1 MHSPSN
7 EKFLSSYALRWNPSA
22 NGFELVNFSGL
33 TIPVSDLGAM
43 HGAVLVER
51 VRTFGKKILDI
62 QPHKT
67 RLKLGLAALGLEGRS
82 FLQQLDHAMEELIAK
97 SASLLQEETDASL
110 CIVVTPGDFF
120 HGKELHAFAHWL
132 PIPWE
137 KLAKWYQSGTTLV
150 RVQYASG
157 AGECWPSNI
166 KTRSRLNYYLADQ
179 DAGKRFEGG
188 LGLLCTSRGM
198 IADTS
203 LANLLFVDRHG
214 NIVSPRREDI
224 VAGTSLDRV
233 EKMLK
238 EDGKSILFRDVLFEE
253 LYDAAEVLLV
263 GNTGCIWHAS
273 SFQRRSIADTNPG
286 PLCLRL
292 QKQWCQAIGFDWKSQ
307 AIRKA
312 SPSS

>member
-7 EKFLSSYALRWNPSA
+7 EKFLNSYALQWNPTA
-22 NGFELVNFSGL
+22 KGFELVTSSGL
-33 TIPVSDLGAM
+33 SIPATDLGTM
-43 HGAVLVER
+43 YGAVLVER
-51 VRTFGKKILDI
+51 TRTFGKKFLDLE
-62 QPHKT
+62 PHKN
-67 RLKLGLAALGLEGRS
+67 RLKLGLATLGLKEHS
-82 FLQQLDHAMEELIAK
+82 FFQQLDHAIEELIAN
-97 SASLLQEETDASL
+97 STSLLKEESDASL
-110 CIVVTPGDFF
+110 CIVVTPGDYFT
-120 HGKELHAFAHWL
+120 GRELHAFAHWL

-137 KLAKWYQSGTTLV
+137 KLANWYQTGTTLV

-179 DAGKRFEGG
+179 DATKRFQGG

-198 IADTS
+198 VSDTS
-203 LANLLFVDRHG
+203 VANLLLVDQQG

-224 VAGTSLDRV
+224 VAGTSLDRI
-233 EKMLK
+233 ERMLK
-238 EDGKSILFRDVLFEE
+238 EDGKSIFFRDVLFEE
-253 LYDAAEVLLV
+253 LYDASEVLLV

-273 SFQRRSIADTNPG
+273 SFQRRIIGDKNPG
-286 PLCLRL
+286 PVCLRL

-312 SPSS
+312 TTSS